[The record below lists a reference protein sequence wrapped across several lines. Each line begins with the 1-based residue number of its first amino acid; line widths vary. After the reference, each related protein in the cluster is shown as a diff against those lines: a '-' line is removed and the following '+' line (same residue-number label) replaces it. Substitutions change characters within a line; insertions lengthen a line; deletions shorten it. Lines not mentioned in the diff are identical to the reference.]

1 LQQISTTNLGGNVMS
16 NRSWL
21 IVHILLVA
29 PVAFFACT
37 GASAEEREGPKN
49 FVVALQGT
57 AEAVPRTF
65 DDADY
70 LCFDVDLVNPAT
82 GRIIGPATDC
92 LELASIVP
100 IGDDG
105 GFGIN
110 NLTFFG
116 LPGGTV
122 VSLSRTTIQ
131 PVEDPSHG
139 PTHITGEVASD
150 DNILTHLSTGRFENA
165 TGKTRL
171 SGQVDMSLFGD
182 GIITFDCL
190 FVVDIN

>member
-1 LQQISTTNLGGNVMS
+1 MNK
-16 NRSWL
+16 RSWL

-29 PVAFFACT
+29 PVTFFAWT
-37 GASAEEREGPKN
+37 GVSAEEREGPKN

-57 AEAVPRTF
+57 AEGVLRTYDAV
-65 DDADY
+65 DY

-92 LELASIVP
+92 LDPDSILD
-100 IGDDG
+100 IGGDG

-122 VSLSRTTIQ
+122 ASLSRTTIQ
-131 PVEDPSHG
+131 PVEDASQG

-150 DNILTHLSTGRFENA
+150 DNILTHLSTGRFETA
-165 TGKTRL
+165 TGNTRL
-171 SGQVDMSLFGD
+171 SGQVDMSQFGD
-182 GIITFDCL
+182 GIITFDCI
-190 FVVDIN
+190 FVVNIN

>member
-1 LQQISTTNLGGNVMS
+1 MS
-16 NRSWL
+16 KRSWL
-21 IVHILLVA
+21 FVHILLVA
-29 PVAFFACT
+29 PVAFFAWT
-37 GASAEEREGPKN
+37 GASAEESEGPKN
-49 FVVALQGT
+49 FVVNLQGT
-57 AEAVPRTF
+57 AEAVLRTF
-65 DDADY
+65 DAVDY

-92 LELASIVP
+92 LELGSIVP

-122 VSLSRTTIQ
+122 ASLSRTTIQ
-131 PVEDPSHG
+131 PVEDASHG
-139 PTHITGEVASD
+139 PTHITGEVSSG
-150 DNILTHLSTGRFENA
+150 DNILTHLSTGRFEYA
-165 TGKTRL
+165 TGNTRL

-182 GIITFDCL
+182 GIITFDCI

>member
-1 LQQISTTNLGGNVMS
+1 MVTNNQKKTNGV
-16 NRSWL
+16 RF
-21 IVHILLVA
+21 IIPVLVA
-29 PVAFFACT
+29 TVTFFAWT
-37 GASAEEREGPKN
+37 GASAANEGGRRN
-49 FVVALQGT
+49 IVVALTGM
-57 AEAVPRTF
+57 AAAVPRNF
-65 DDADY
+65 DGVDY
-70 LCFDVDLVNPAT
+70 LCFDVDLINPGT
-82 GRIIGPATDC
+82 KRKIGFGTDC
-92 LELASIVP
+92 LELGSIVP

-110 NLTFFG
+110 NLTFFD

-150 DNILTHLSTGRFENA
+150 NNILPHLSTGRFENA
-165 TGKTRL
+165 TGNTRL

-182 GIITFDCL
+182 GIITFDCI
-190 FVVDIN
+190 FVIDID

>member
-1 LQQISTTNLGGNVMS
+1 MS
-16 NRSWL
+16 KQHLSIVL
-21 IVHILLVA
+21 IPLVA
-29 PVAFFACT
+29 TVAFFAWT
-37 GASAEEREGPKN
+37 GANAEEEGGPPN
-49 FVVALQGT
+49 FVVALRGT

-65 DDADY
+65 DGADY
-70 LCFDVDLVNPAT
+70 LCFDVDLINPAT
-82 GRIIGPATDC
+82 ERIIGPATDC

-122 VSLSRTTIQ
+122 ASLSRTTIQ

-139 PTHITGEVASD
+139 PTHITGEVASAD
-150 DNILTHLSTGRFENA
+150 TNITHLSTGRFENA
-165 TGKTRL
+165 TGNTRL
-171 SGQVDMSLFGD
+171 SGQVDMRQFGSW
-182 GIITFDCL
+182 IITFDCL
-190 FVVDIN
+190 FIADIN

>member
-1 LQQISTTNLGGNVMS
+1 MSTQRWS
-16 NRSWL
+16 FAL
-21 IVHILLVA
+21 IPLMATVA
-29 PVAFFACT
+29 LFTWT
-37 GASAEEREGPKN
+37 GANAEESEGPKN
-49 FVVALQGT
+49 FVVALRGT
-57 AEAVPRTF
+57 AAAVPRNF
-65 DDADY
+65 DGVDY

-82 GRIIGPATDC
+82 ERIIGPATDC
-92 LELASIVP
+92 LELGSIVP

-131 PVEDPSHG
+131 PVEDPSQG
-139 PTHITGEVASD
+139 PTHITGEVAPG
-150 DNILTHLSTGRFENA
+150 DNIITHLSTGRFENA
-165 TGKTRL
+165 TGNTRL

-190 FVVDIN
+190 FIVDIN